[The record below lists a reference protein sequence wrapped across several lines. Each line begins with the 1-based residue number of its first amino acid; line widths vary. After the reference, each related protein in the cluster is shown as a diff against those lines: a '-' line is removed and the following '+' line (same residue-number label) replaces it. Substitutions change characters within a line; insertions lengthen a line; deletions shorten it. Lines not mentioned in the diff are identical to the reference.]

1 MLLLLSTYN
10 VTICY
15 VYTMLSLLFIYN
27 PITIIYIQCYYLLCV
42 QNAIIIVYTMLS
54 LLFVYNLVTI
64 ICIQCYYFAM
74 CTQSYYYYVY
84 TMLLLLFVYN
94 FATVICIY
102 NLIIV
107 ICTHRYQSIVI
118 INNWYDSTWYG
129 NWISIAF
136 HEVQSA
142 SYLA

>member
-54 LLFVYNLVTI
+54 LLFVYNLVII
-64 ICIQCYYFAM
+64 ICILCYY
-74 CTQSYYYYVY
+74 CYGYS
-84 TMLLLLFVYN
+84 MLLLLFVYN

-118 INNWYDSTWYG
+118 INN
-129 NWISIAF
+129 
-136 HEVQSA
+136 
-142 SYLA
+142 

>member
-74 CTQSYYYYVY
+74 CTECYYYCVHN
-84 TMLLLLFVYN
+84 V
-94 FATVICIY
+94 
-102 NLIIV
+102 IIV
-107 ICTHRYQSIVI
+107 ICI
-118 INNWYDSTWYG
+118 
-129 NWISIAF
+129 
-136 HEVQSA
+136 
-142 SYLA
+142 